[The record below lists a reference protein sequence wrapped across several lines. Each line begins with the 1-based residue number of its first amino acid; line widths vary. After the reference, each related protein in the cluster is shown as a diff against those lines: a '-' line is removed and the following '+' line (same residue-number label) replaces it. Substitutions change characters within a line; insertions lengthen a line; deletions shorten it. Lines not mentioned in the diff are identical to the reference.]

1 MFMWYKDKLAV
12 ERSDETLFLSPVAV
26 FTWIN
31 FQNKIVFVYFEFAL
45 HYWDT
50 SVILL
55 KDSTNSGQQNIE
67 ELHEVYTEANKNT
80 VPSFGGRWSVW
91 WI

>member
-1 MFMWYKDKLAV
+1 M
-12 ERSDETLFLSPVAV
+12 
-26 FTWIN
+26 
-31 FQNKIVFVYFEFAL
+31 VFVYFVFAL

-55 KDSTNSGQQNIE
+55 KDCTNLGQQNIE

-80 VPSFGGRWSVW
+80 APSFGGR
-91 WI
+91 